1 MRWRNRQ
8 DDDTVTVHV
17 TPRGG
22 LYVNEQELLSS
33 KAAQDM
39 MDEMAGVLDEGH
51 HQQDAE
57 RSGTDSQ
64 GASSDP

>member
-1 MRWRNRQ
+1 MWRRNRQ

-22 LYVNEQELLSS
+22 LYVDERELLSS

-39 MDEMAGVLDEGH
+39 MKEMAGVLDEGH
-51 HQQDAE
+51 HQQDAG
-57 RSGTDSQ
+57 RSETDSQ